1 LQWCLPVAIH
11 SHEAVCGTQFG
22 HVRRAR
28 HGNTSW
34 DIARFEVCAHRFVA
48 VAEPRF
54 GVAVLADGPRG
65 WDVRNGAVQLTL
77 LRSPRFPDPEADRG
91 LQKLAWS
98 VRTVDGPLDT
108 ARLEE
113 EAESL
118 AHPVRIVAGSPS
130 LPSSPLVWEVPGAL
144 VSALKP
150 ADDGSGDVIVR
161 AWETTGGR
169 THGTFSLAGF
179 AAAVPCDALEDPVGP
194 PLAAADG
201 RFAVSLGAFAIATWR
216 LSR

>member
-1 LQWCLPVAIH
+1 
-11 SHEAVCGTQFG
+11 
-22 HVRRAR
+22 
-28 HGNTSW
+28 
-34 DIARFEVCAHRFVA
+34 
-48 VAEPRF
+48 
-54 GVAVLADGPRG
+54 
-65 WDVRNGAVQLTL
+65 
-77 LRSPRFPDPEADRG
+77 
-91 LQKLAWS
+91 
-98 VRTVDGPLDT
+98 
-108 ARLEE
+108 
-113 EAESL
+113 
-118 AHPVRIVAGSPS
+118 
-130 LPSSPLVWEVPGAL
+130 